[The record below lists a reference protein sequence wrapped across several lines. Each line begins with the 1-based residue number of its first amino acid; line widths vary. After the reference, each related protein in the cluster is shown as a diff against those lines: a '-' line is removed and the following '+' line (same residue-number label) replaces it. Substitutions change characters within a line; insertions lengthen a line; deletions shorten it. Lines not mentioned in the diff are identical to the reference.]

1 MEPIKG
7 PWTEQDNERL
17 LEMVGRGASA
27 FRASAALKRSV
38 PSVRGQARKLG
49 SPFPSIRESRKA
61 RNAKAEELQ
70 HFGTDRDKSI

>member
-17 LEMVGRGASA
+17 LEMRASA

-38 PSVRGQARKLG
+38 PSVRGRARKLG
-49 SPFPSIRESRKA
+49 SPFPSIRESRQA
-61 RNAKAEELQ
+61 RNAKARESSPQRQQAE
-70 HFGTDRDKSI
+70 